1 MEIVKKQLAHV
12 SLFLS
17 LLMLNFSGA
26 SGQTIQGKI
35 IDLISEQPVQS
46 VTVTVFDESGAPIDS
61 VKSNRSGAWEFTFP
75 QTNVDVEHRLVR
87 SFYLAQNYPNPFN
100 PATQI
105 DFSLP
110 GYSDVSLEVFNVLG
124 EKVAFYN
131 TKLIPGNY
139 SVNWEGAASAGVYF
153 YRIRTK
159 FGSLTKKMIQLEDGG
174 SGRFSHIRFS
184 GYQTETL
191 PKSLTARTISIVF
204 RRFDYCADTVFAEI
218 QGGEFFETKLETFH
232 NRSILVDLHNDILEK
247 MLEDTD
253 YHLADLHNYNHTDI
267 PRMKLG
273 GVDLQFFAVW
283 VSPTRYEGNYF
294 NTAKTMLDIFDTE
307 MGLNSADIAQ
317 AKTAS
322 EVRAIIAERKIAAVI
337 GVEGGHTIENKIE
350 NLISLYERGMRY
362 LTITWNNSTDWAI
375 SAKDSRSRTVGLSDF
390 GKKVIRKMDSLG
402 VIIDVSHTGIKTIED
417 ILAIT
422 KNPIVATHSGARAL
436 RDHYRNLYDDQII
449 AIANTGGVIGVVF
462 YPPYLSPNGYAN
474 ISTVINHIDYIANLV
489 GVDYVALG
497 SDFDGIG
504 TNTVHGLENIA
515 KYPDLT
521 QKLLLRGYSREDV
534 KKILEGNFLRVFEDV
549 CGE

>member
-1 MEIVKKQLAHV
+1 MKTMKKQFALAF
-12 SLFLS
+12 LLLS
-17 LLMLNFSGA
+17 LMVSFSGA

-35 IDLISEQPVQS
+35 IDLVSEQPVQS
-46 VTVTVFDESGAPIDS
+46 VTVSVFNENGEPIDS

-75 QTNVDVEHRLVR
+75 QSSVDLERQVIG
-87 SFYLAQNYPNPFN
+87 SFHLSQNYPNPFN

-110 GYSDVSLEVFNVLG
+110 GNSKVSLEVFNILG
-124 EKVAFYN
+124 EKVASHSAM
-131 TKLIPGNY
+131 LAPGNY
-139 SVNWEGAASAGVYF
+139 SVIWQCAHSAGVYF
-153 YRIRTK
+153 YRIRTN

-174 SGRFSHIRFS
+174 SGKFARIRFS
-184 GYQTETL
+184 GNKNGTL
-191 PKSLTARTISIVF
+191 PKSQMTRTVSIVF
-204 RRFDYCADTVFAEI
+204 SRFDYCADTIFSEI

-247 MLEDTD
+247 MLEDSY
-253 YHLADLHNYNHTDI
+253 YHLADFHNYNHTDI

-294 NTAKTMLDIFDTE
+294 NTAKTMLDIFDAE
-307 MGLNSADIAQ
+307 IGLNSDDIAQ
-317 AKTAS
+317 ARTAS
-322 EVRAIIAERKIAAVI
+322 EVRAIVGEGKIAAVI

-362 LTITWNNSTDWAI
+362 MTITWNNSTDWAI

-390 GKKVIRKMDSLG
+390 GRKVIRKMDSLG

-474 ISTVINHIDYIANLV
+474 ISTVVNHIDYIANLV

-504 TNTVHGLENIA
+504 TNTVHGLEDIS

-534 KKILEGNFLRVFEDV
+534 KKILGGNFLWVFEEV